1 MSEANENQEPSA
13 QQDKHRHDEQPS
25 QSMEATR
32 VTVDEVRER
41 MERGE
46 PFTFLD
52 ARNPTDWGEAD
63 TRLPGAIRVPADK
76 VEQHLK
82 EIPGGRAVITYC
94 TCPHEGSSARV
105 ALQLMVHGWK
115 NVHPLYGGFDAWTKA
130 GLQVEPKQE
139 SL

>member
-1 MSEANENQEPSA
+1 MSQANEDQVAPEQQEERS
-13 QQDKHRHDEQPS
+13 HDNEQPS

-52 ARNPTDWGEAD
+52 TRNPTDWGEAD

-82 EIPGGRAVITYC
+82 EVPHDRAVITYC
-94 TCPHEGSSARV
+94 T
-105 ALQLMVHGWK
+105 
-115 NVHPLYGGFDAWTKA
+115 
-130 GLQVEPKQE
+130 
-139 SL
+139 